1 MLDSYYQTKTNEES
15 EEKMVRVSL
24 GSKSVIKISI
34 SGIVFVIGDTQEKE
48 DLRQGFDHPD

>member
-1 MLDSYYQTKTNEES
+1 MLSIKNYRVKRRL
-15 EEKMVRVSL
+15 VRVSL